1 MFKRVGLGCKFDRI
15 YSIKEEKEEKE
26 DRDREE
32 WDTKGE
38 RGGQCSMRM
47 RWQ

>member
-1 MFKRVGLGCKFDRI
+1 MGCKFDRI
-15 YSIKEEKEEKE
+15 YSIKEEKKEKE

-32 WDTKGE
+32 WDTKGGE

>member
-15 YSIKEEKEEKE
+15 YSIKEEKE